1 MQSQIK
7 SDEEWS
13 VGDQETIW
21 GAVHQERRQLIQ
33 DLEGLAR
40 DQWET
45 PSLCRDWSIH
55 DVLAHLIDAATTTRL
70 GFVRQMVGA
79 RFNFDRAN
87 HIAVQRHQARDPLDT
102 LAAFRSVVDRT
113 ASPPGPLATRLVEAY
128 VHGEDIRRPL
138 QLISA
143 YPPEHVVTAL
153 SYMARTGAGLGGG
166 KERVQGLRLSP
177 VDQNLRVGDGPEV
190 RGCAIDLLLATSGRP
205 VDPSEITGPGAKTL
219 MERL

>member
-1 MQSQIK
+1 MDDR
-7 SDEEWS
+7 DE
-13 VGDQETIW
+13 IW
-21 GAVHQERRQLIQ
+21 GAVHQERRQLLH

-40 DQWET
+40 EQWQT
-45 PSLCRDWSIH
+45 PSLCLGWSVH
-55 DVLAHLIDAATTTRL
+55 DVLAHLIDGATTTRL

-87 HIAVQRHQARDPLDT
+87 DAAVQRHRARDPQGT

-113 ASPPGPLATRLVEAY
+113 ASPPGPLAARLVEAY

-138 QLISA
+138 EIASD

-166 KERVQGLRLSP
+166 KERVRGLTLKP
-177 VDQNLRVGDGPEV
+177 VDSDVHTGEGPEV
-190 RGCAIDLLLATSGRP
+190 RGTAIALLLTASGRP
-205 VDPSEITGPGAKTL
+205 TYEGELSGPAAKTL